1 MFAIG
6 EINFIGIIY
15 INYLI
20 LCYNIKG
27 KRIKIIF
34 VWISRGYNFNSDD
47 IFKSVEKENK
57 VDIFILLLISLF
69 VYLIPRTGVDYLS
82 SKSTKSLK
90 GLLAVLIIFHHIS
103 QKITTGEIFSNFT
116 YMGWYIIALFFFLSG
131 YGLFFQYSNNATY
144 MKNFLRRRL
153 TRIFIPFYVFIFIYV
168 FYRAMLGEI
177 INLDFFLSFWKEHNN
192 IIYNGWFINSIIVLY
207 IIFYVSFVKKNSKIS
222 VFILIALTLV
232 YIFGKAYQ
240 NHGAWEYVS
249 IMSFLLGM
257 FWMKKR
263 DAIDKLVEKNYFICL
278 FSISILMYILQHYDV
293 VMKKI
298 GITNKYVYYGIV
310 GNICTMVFVVYFL
323 LLINKL
329 NFSNKYLDFLGDIS
343 FEIYMIHGLVM
354 HYLGSFFISS
364 RLNDVIYTI
373 VVLLASIF
381 SAYYIHKIIV
391 FLEKNLM
398 KVT

>member
-1 MFAIG
+1 M
-6 EINFIGIIY
+6 
-15 INYLI
+15 
-20 LCYNIKG
+20 CYNIKG
-27 KRIKIIF
+27 KRIKRIF
-34 VWISRGYNFNSDD
+34 AWISRGYNFNSDD
-47 IFKSVEKENK
+47 IFKNVEKENK

-103 QKITTGEIFSNFT
+103 QKITTGETFSNFT
-116 YMGWYIIALFFFLSG
+116 YMGWYIVALFFFLSG

-144 MKNFLRRRL
+144 MKNFLRKRL

-168 FYRAMLGEI
+168 FYRATLGEI

-232 YIFGKAYQ
+232 YIFGKVYQ

-249 IMSFLLGM
+249 IMAFLLGI

-263 DAIDKLVEKNYFICL
+263 DFIDKLIEKNYFICL
-278 FSISILMYILQHYDV
+278 FSISILMHIFQHYDI
-293 VMKKI
+293 VMKK
-298 GITNKYVYYGIV
+298 NWDYK
-310 GNICTMVFVVYFL
+310 
-323 LLINKL
+323 
-329 NFSNKYLDFLGDIS
+329 
-343 FEIYMIHGLVM
+343 
-354 HYLGSFFISS
+354 
-364 RLNDVIYTI
+364 
-373 VVLLASIF
+373 
-381 SAYYIHKIIV
+381 
-391 FLEKNLM
+391 
-398 KVT
+398 

>member
-103 QKITTGEIFSNFT
+103 QKITTGETFSNFT

-144 MKNFLRRRL
+144 MKNFLRKRL

-293 VMKKI
+293 VIKKI